1 MKQNL
6 TVTNFSKISF
16 KFLNFCRAQYLKFH
30 LNDAIYAAFSKD
42 GVVGRGS
49 FWYFLRML
57 WFLADILDFSKILS
71 FSKIAGNFDY
81 VLNDSVM
88 CVDDVSVMFFYKQ
101 V

>member
-1 MKQNL
+1 
-6 TVTNFSKISF
+6 
-16 KFLNFCRAQYLKFH
+16 
-30 LNDAIYAAFSKD
+30 
-42 GVVGRGS
+42 
-49 FWYFLRML
+49 ML